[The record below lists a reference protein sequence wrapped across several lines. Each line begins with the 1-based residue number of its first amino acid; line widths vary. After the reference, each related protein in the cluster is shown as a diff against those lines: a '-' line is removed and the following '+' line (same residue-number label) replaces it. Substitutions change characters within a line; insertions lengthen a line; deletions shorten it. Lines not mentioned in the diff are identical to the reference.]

1 MPSSAADERGD
12 SPDGRNQTEGSNDQ
26 ASTDGRA
33 FQVRFVASLLGWSHH
48 CEQVASKH
56 GSAKREYEP
65 SKQLVT
71 EDHRCPVNQLA
82 SPVCPGF
89 WARGVRPRSSFE
101 RQGSGPLTVSLAS
114 KEQSFRFVGAAL
126 DREFQRG
133 LCGIEAIDSGQ
144 NTDRAVWKYT

>member
-1 MPSSAADERGD
+1 MTSSAADERGD

-48 CEQVASKH
+48 CEQVASEH

-71 EDHRCPVNQLA
+71 EEHRCPVNQQPHLQ
-82 SPVCPGF
+82 
-89 WARGVRPRSSFE
+89 PRSLQRSAHDH
-101 RQGSGPLTVSLAS
+101 RKATTTAKRRSLGAS
-114 KEQSFRFVGAAL
+114 IAVGAVA
-126 DREFQRG
+126 G
-133 LCGIEAIDSGQ
+133 
-144 NTDRAVWKYT
+144 